1 MKKVQFLFLL
11 LIASLAFGQ
20 YSISGN
26 FSPAKD
32 FKWLI
37 AYEQS
42 PTGQN
47 YIGDTAVKDGYFK
60 LELPVTAQP
69 GIYRLVYAV
78 PQDEFY
84 IDVIYNKK
92 EDIEFNFN
100 LEEGATFIKSKENLL
115 YSSYFNKIGEIEN
128 KILNY
133 YESGKTSEKEFM
145 ELSKTLDATQ
155 NEFERMA
162 PESMAHQ
169 FITANKP
176 YIPDNYESVETYLQ
190 HKKATYFEH
199 LDVHNPTLQ
208 ASGFITDKINNYVFS
223 ALSPSIGTQLEME
236 NEIKENIAVAYKELK
251 ATSKAYQLAVFNKMW
266 NTAQDNNQN
275 AVADF
280 VYESYLKDLALENG
294 NSALIDEIEATSRLR
309 LGATSPEITW
319 QKDGTEHKLS
329 DLKGAENYVL
339 IFWSSTCSHCLKE
352 VPLLHKELKNYPK
365 VKVLAIGLEDDDANW
380 KKEVANL
387 PGFEHALAL
396 GKWESDYAKLFAI
409 DKTPTYL
416 ILDAEKRFISK
427 PDSDKELIEFLR
439 K

>member
-1 MKKVQFLFLL
+1 MQLLFIL
-11 LIASLAFGQ
+11 LITSSAFGQ
-20 YSISGN
+20 NSISGN
-26 FSPAKD
+26 FSPTND

-37 AYEQS
+37 AYEQT
-42 PTGQN
+42 PTAQN
-47 YIGDTAVKDGYFK
+47 YIADTAVKNGYFK
-60 LELPVTAQP
+60 LELPATAQQ

-100 LEEGATFIKSKENLL
+100 LQEGVTFIKSKENLL
-115 YSSYFNKIGEIEN
+115 YFNYFNKISEVEN
-128 KILNY
+128 ELVNFY
-133 YESGKTSEKEFM
+133 QSGKTSENEFL
-145 ELSKTLDATQ
+145 ELCETLLDTQ
-155 NEFERMA
+155 NRFEA
-162 PESMAHQ
+162 IDPESIAHQ

-199 LDVHNPTLQ
+199 LNVDNPTLQ

-223 ALSPSIGTQLEME
+223 ALSPSIATQLEME
-236 NEIKENIAVAYKELK
+236 NEIKENLAVANKELK
-251 ATSKAYQLAVFNKMW
+251 ATSIAYQLAIFNKMW
-266 NTAQDNNQN
+266 NTAQDNNQS

-280 VYESYLKDLALENG
+280 VYKSYLKGLALENG

-319 QKDGTEHKLS
+319 QKDGTEHILS

-352 VPLLHKELKNYPK
+352 VPLLHKELKNYPN
-365 VKVLAIGLEDDDANW
+365 VKVLAIGLEDDNTNW
-380 KKEVANL
+380 KKEAASL

-396 GKWESDYAKLFAI
+396 GKWESEYVKLFAI
-409 DKTPTYL
+409 DKTPTYF

-427 PDSDKELIEFLR
+427 PDSDKELIEFIR